1 MMALLEPEE
10 ASKTNVWAK
19 RLESACS
26 PSDYMVIIS
35 FYFNFKD
42 KFINLWP

>member
-10 ASKTNVWAK
+10 ASKNNVWAK

-26 PSDYMVIIS
+26 PSDYMVILS
-35 FYFNFKD
+35 FYLYFKD
-42 KFINLWP
+42 KFINLLP